1 MINKSAL
8 NRSKAIALTTT
19 GLALGL
25 VWLNWP
31 RRDLRVSTDPKWL
44 QVTEFIRSADE
55 VKTYATTEDIESEA
69 QLAAAL
75 QANPNRGE
83 LVKITGR
90 SELLDHL
97 AILPQLPGDEIAVAA
112 CFCPHHFVFAKKGNT
127 TLRIDIC
134 YGCGSSRVK
143 STRKELTDNF
153 PIKPDAKQDSGMVF
167 GIQAGGHEEG
177 FGCRYFGG

>member
-1 MINKSAL
+1 MKL
-8 NRSKAIALTTT
+8 KLRAIGVGTLLIFGMMAKHY
-19 GLALGL
+19 
-25 VWLNWP
+25 WP
-31 RRDLRVSTDPKWL
+31 RRDLRVSTDPKWV
-44 QVTEFIRSADE
+44 QVVQFIRSADE
-55 VKTYATTEDIESEA
+55 VKTFFTKADIESET
-69 QLAAAL
+69 QLTNAIH
-75 QANPNRGE
+75 QNNGE
-83 LVKITGR
+83 LRTLSDRKK
-90 SELLDHL
+90 LLDHL
-97 AILPQLPGDEIAVAA
+97 TILPQLPTDDNSVAA